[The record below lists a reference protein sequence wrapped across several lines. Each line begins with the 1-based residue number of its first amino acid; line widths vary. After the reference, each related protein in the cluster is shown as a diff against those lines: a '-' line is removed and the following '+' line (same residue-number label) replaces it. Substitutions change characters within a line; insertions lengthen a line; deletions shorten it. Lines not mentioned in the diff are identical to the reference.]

1 MMVATLFIVFL
12 GCIALRMPIAF
23 SLGFSSFVYIAAS
36 DIPLSIIP
44 ERMFSGIDS
53 FVILCVP
60 GFILAGNLMNVGG
73 ITDRIIHFCMALVGH
88 IRGGLGVANVGASM
102 VFAGI
107 SGTAVSD
114 AVSIGSVMIPAMVKH
129 GYSKEFSGAVTA
141 SASTM
146 GPIIPPSLPMVIAG
160 TVTGLSVSRLLV
172 AGVVPGLLLGLGLG
186 LVVYFISLKR
196 GYPKVVRLPII
207 EVIKSFFGAFWAIL
221 MTVIILGGIMGGFF
235 TPTEAA
241 MVAVFYAI
249 IIGFFVYKELKP
261 SMLPRIFY
269 ESAVTTASL
278 MVLVGF
284 ANVFA
289 WILTSEQIP
298 IMITTAMLDLSKNP
312 MVYILLVNI
321 LLIFVGMFMET
332 IAALMILMP
341 ILLKPAL
348 SLGIDPIQ
356 FSIMCILN
364 LVIGLTTPPVGVCLF
379 VASAIA
385 KVSIGR
391 LTVALLPFI
400 AVSLVVLFLVSYVP
414 QITLW
419 LPNLVFGGK

>member
-1 MMVATLFIVFL
+1 MMVAVLFVVFL
-12 GCIALRMPIAF
+12 GCIMLRMPIAF

-73 ITDRIIHFCMALVGH
+73 ITDRIIHFCMALMGH
-88 IRGGLGVANVGASM
+88 VRGGLGLANVGSSM

-107 SGTAVSD
+107 SGTAISD
-114 AVSIGSVMIPAMVKH
+114 TVSIGSVMIPAMIKR
-129 GYSKEFSGAVTA
+129 GYDAEFSAAVTA
-141 SASTM
+141 SSSTV

-160 TVTGLSVSRLLV
+160 TVTGLSVSRLFV
-172 AGVVPGLLLGLGLG
+172 AGIIPGLLLGFGLG
-186 LVVYFISLKR
+186 IVTYILSVKR
-196 GYPKVVRLPII
+196 NYPKEERLPFKDVVR
-207 EVIKSFFGAFWAIL
+207 SFFSAFWAIL
-221 MTVIILGGIMGGFF
+221 MTLIIIGGIMFGIF

-241 MVAVFYAI
+241 MIAVFYAI
-249 IIGFFVYKELKP
+249 IIGFFVYKELKL
-261 SMLPRIFY
+261 SMLPKIFF

-289 WILTSEQIP
+289 WILTSEEIP
-298 IMITTAMLDLSKNP
+298 VMITNAMLGLSQNP
-312 MVYILLVNI
+312 MIYILLVNI
-321 LLIFVGMFMET
+321 LLVFVGMFMET

-341 ILLKPAL
+341 ILLKPAIT
-348 SLGIDPIQ
+348 LGIDPIQ

-385 KVSIGR
+385 KISIGR
-391 LTVALLPFI
+391 LTIALLPFI
-400 AVSLVVLFLVSYVP
+400 MVSLVVLLLVSYVP
-414 QITLW
+414 QVTLW
-419 LPNLVFGGK
+419 LPNVVFGK

>member
-12 GCIALRMPIAF
+12 GCIVLRMPIAF

-107 SGTAVSD
+107 SGTAISD
-114 AVSIGSVMIPAMVKH
+114 TVSIGSVMIPAMVKR
-129 GYSKEFSGAVTA
+129 GYDSEFSAAVTA
-141 SASTM
+141 SSSTI

-160 TVTGLSVSRLLV
+160 TVTGLSVSRLFV
-172 AGVVPGLLLGLGLG
+172 AGIIPGLLLGFGLG
-186 LVVYFISLKR
+186 IVSYYISVKR
-196 GYPKVVRLPII
+196 QHPKEERLPLR
-207 EVIKSFFGAFWAIL
+207 EVIRSFFGAFWAIL
-221 MTVIILGGIMGGFF
+221 MTVIIIGGIIGGFF

-249 IIGFFVYKELKP
+249 IIGFFVYRELKLH
-261 SMLPRIFY
+261 MLPKIFY
-269 ESAVTTASL
+269 DSAVTTASL

-289 WILTSEQIP
+289 WILTSEEIP
-298 IMITTAMLDLSKNP
+298 VMITTAMLDLSSNP
-312 MVYILLVNI
+312 AVYILLVN
-321 LLIFVGMFMET
+321 LLLVFVGMFMET

-341 ILLKPAL
+341 ILLKPAI

-356 FSIMCILN
+356 FSIMCVLN

-379 VASAIA
+379 VASSIA
-385 KVSIGR
+385 RISIGR
-391 LTVALLPFI
+391 LAVALLPFI
-400 AVSLVVLFLVSYVP
+400 AVSLVVLILVSYVP
-414 QITLW
+414 QVTLW
-419 LPNLVFGGK
+419 LPSLVFGK

>member
-107 SGTAVSD
+107 SGTAISD
-114 AVSIGSVMIPAMVKH
+114 TVSIGSVMIPAMVKR
-129 GYSKEFSGAVTA
+129 GYDSEFSAAVTA
-141 SASTM
+141 SSSTI

-160 TVTGLSVSRLLV
+160 TVTGLSVSRLFV
-172 AGVVPGLLLGLGLG
+172 AGIIPGLLLGFGLG
-186 LVVYFISLKR
+186 IVSYFISVKR
-196 GYPKVVRLPII
+196 QHPKEERLPLREVVR
-207 EVIKSFFGAFWAIL
+207 SFFGAFWAIL
-221 MTVIILGGIMGGFF
+221 MTVIIIGGIIGGFF

-249 IIGFFVYKELKP
+249 IIGFFVYRELKLH
-261 SMLPRIFY
+261 MLPKIFY
-269 ESAVTTASL
+269 DSAVTTASL

-289 WILTSEQIP
+289 WILTSEEIP
-298 IMITTAMLDLSKNP
+298 VMITTAMLDLSNNP
-312 MVYILLVNI
+312 AVYILLVNI
-321 LLIFVGMFMET
+321 LLVFVGMFMET

-341 ILLKPAL
+341 ILLKPAI

-356 FSIMCILN
+356 FSIMCVLN

-379 VASAIA
+379 VASSIA
-385 KVSIGR
+385 RISIGR
-391 LTVALLPFI
+391 LAVALLPFI
-400 AVSLVVLFLVSYVP
+400 AVSGVVLILVSYVP
-414 QITLW
+414 QVTLW
-419 LPNLVFGGK
+419 LPSLVFGK

>member
-1 MMVATLFIVFL
+1 MVVVLFVVFL
-12 GCIALRMPIAF
+12 GCVMLRMPIAF

-44 ERMFSGIDS
+44 ERMFSGIDT

-73 ITDRIIHFCMALVGH
+73 ITERIIKFCLALVGPV
-88 IRGGLGVANVGASM
+88 RGALALANVGASL

-114 AVSIGSVMIPAMVKH
+114 AVSIGTIMIPAMVKR
-129 GYSKEFSGAVTA
+129 GYGKEFSGAVTA

-172 AGVVPGLLLGLGLG
+172 GGIIPGLLLGLGIG
-186 LVVYFISLKR
+186 SVAYFISAKR
-196 GYPKVVRLPII
+196 GYPKDERLPLKEI
-207 EVIKSFFGAFWAIL
+207 VKSFFGAFWAIL
-221 MTVIILGGIMGGFF
+221 MTLIILGGIMGGFF
-235 TPTEAA
+235 TPTEAS

-249 IIGFFVYKELKP
+249 IIGFFVYKELKL
-261 SMLPRIFY
+261 SMLPKIFF
-269 ESAVTTASL
+269 ESTVTTASL

-289 WILTSEQIP
+289 WILTSEEIP
-298 IMITTAMLDLSKNP
+298 LMVTTAMLDVSRDP
-312 MVYILLVNI
+312 MIYIMLVNA
-321 LLIFVGMFMET
+321 LLILVGMFMET

-341 ILLKPAL
+341 ILLKPAIE
-348 SLGIDPIQ
+348 LGIDPIQ
-356 FSIMCILN
+356 FAIMCVLN

-391 LTVALLPFI
+391 LTWALLPFI
-400 AVSLVVLFLVSYVP
+400 GISIVVLLLVSYVP
-414 QITLW
+414 QVTLW
-419 LPNLVFGGK
+419 LPSLVFNK

>member
-1 MMVATLFIVFL
+1 MMAATLFTVFL

-107 SGTAVSD
+107 SGTAISD
-114 AVSIGSVMIPAMVKH
+114 TVSIGSVMIPAMVKR
-129 GYSKEFSGAVTA
+129 GYDSEFSAAVTA
-141 SASTM
+141 SSSTI

-160 TVTGLSVSRLLV
+160 TVTGLSVSRLFV
-172 AGVVPGLLLGLGLG
+172 AGIIPGLLLGFGLG
-186 LVVYFISLKR
+186 IVSYFISVKR
-196 GYPKVVRLPII
+196 QHPKEERLPLREVVR
-207 EVIKSFFGAFWAIL
+207 SFFGAFWAIL
-221 MTVIILGGIMGGFF
+221 MTVIIIGGIIGGFF

-249 IIGFFVYKELKP
+249 IIGFFVYRELKLH
-261 SMLPRIFY
+261 MLPKIFY
-269 ESAVTTASL
+269 DSAVTTASL

-289 WILTSEQIP
+289 WILTSEEIP
-298 IMITTAMLDLSKNP
+298 VMITTAMLDLSSNP
-312 MVYILLVNI
+312 AVYILLVN
-321 LLIFVGMFMET
+321 LLLVFVGMFMET

-341 ILLKPAL
+341 ILLKPAI

-356 FSIMCILN
+356 FSIMCVLN

-379 VASAIA
+379 VASSIA
-385 KVSIGR
+385 RISIGR
-391 LTVALLPFI
+391 LAVALLPFI
-400 AVSLVVLFLVSYVP
+400 AVSLVVLILVSYVP
-414 QITLW
+414 QVTLW
-419 LPNLVFGGK
+419 LPSLVFGK

>member
-107 SGTAVSD
+107 SGTAISD
-114 AVSIGSVMIPAMVKH
+114 TVSIGSVMIPAMVKR
-129 GYSKEFSGAVTA
+129 GYDSEFSAAVTA
-141 SASTM
+141 SSSTI

-160 TVTGLSVSRLLV
+160 TVTGLSVSRLFV
-172 AGVVPGLLLGLGLG
+172 AGIIPGLLLGFGLG
-186 LVVYFISLKR
+186 IVSYFISVKR
-196 GYPKVVRLPII
+196 QHPKEERLPLREVVR
-207 EVIKSFFGAFWAIL
+207 SFFGAFWAIL
-221 MTVIILGGIMGGFF
+221 MTVIIIGGIIGGFF

-249 IIGFFVYKELKP
+249 IIGFFVYRELKLN
-261 SMLPRIFY
+261 MLPKIFY

-289 WILTSEQIP
+289 WILTSEEIP
-298 IMITTAMLDLSKNP
+298 VMITTAMLNFSNNP
-312 MVYILLVNI
+312 AVYILLVNI
-321 LLIFVGMFMET
+321 LLVFVGMFMET

-341 ILLKPAL
+341 ILLKPAI

-356 FSIMCILN
+356 FSIMCVLN

-379 VASAIA
+379 VASSIA
-385 KVSIGR
+385 RISIGR
-391 LTVALLPFI
+391 LTIALLPFI
-400 AVSLVVLFLVSYVP
+400 AVSLVVLILVSYVP
-414 QITLW
+414 QVTLW
-419 LPNLVFGGK
+419 LPSLVFGK

>member
-1 MMVATLFIVFL
+1 MMVAVLFLVFL
-12 GCIALRMPIAF
+12 GCIVLRMPIAF

-107 SGTAVSD
+107 SGTAISD
-114 AVSIGSVMIPAMVKH
+114 TVSIGSVMIPAMVKR
-129 GYSKEFSGAVTA
+129 GYDSEFSAAVTA
-141 SASTM
+141 SSSTI

-160 TVTGLSVSRLLV
+160 TVTGLSVSRLFV
-172 AGVVPGLLLGLGLG
+172 AGIIPGLLLGFGLG
-186 LVVYFISLKR
+186 IVSYFISVKR
-196 GYPKVVRLPII
+196 QHPKEERLPLR
-207 EVIKSFFGAFWAIL
+207 EVIRSFFGAFWAIL
-221 MTVIILGGIMGGFF
+221 MTVIIIGGIIGGFF

-249 IIGFFVYKELKP
+249 IIGFFVYRELKLH
-261 SMLPRIFY
+261 MLPKIFY
-269 ESAVTTASL
+269 DSAVTTASL

-289 WILTSEQIP
+289 WILTSEEIP
-298 IMITTAMLDLSKNP
+298 VMITTAMLDLSSNP
-312 MVYILLVNI
+312 AVYILLVN
-321 LLIFVGMFMET
+321 LLLVFVGMFMET

-341 ILLKPAL
+341 ILLKPAI

-356 FSIMCILN
+356 FSIMCVLN

-379 VASAIA
+379 VASSIA
-385 KVSIGR
+385 RISIGR
-391 LTVALLPFI
+391 LAVALLPFI
-400 AVSLVVLFLVSYVP
+400 AVSLVVLILVSYVP
-414 QITLW
+414 QVTLW
-419 LPNLVFGGK
+419 LPSLVFGK

>member
-1 MMVATLFIVFL
+1 MMVAVLFLVFL
-12 GCIALRMPIAF
+12 GCIVLRMPIAF

-107 SGTAVSD
+107 SGTAISD
-114 AVSIGSVMIPAMVKH
+114 TVSIGSVMIPAMVKR
-129 GYSKEFSGAVTA
+129 GYDSEFSAAVTA
-141 SASTM
+141 SSSTI

-160 TVTGLSVSRLLV
+160 TVTGLSVSRLFV
-172 AGVVPGLLLGLGLG
+172 AGIIPGLLLGFGLG
-186 LVVYFISLKR
+186 IVSYFISVKR
-196 GYPKVVRLPII
+196 QHPKEERLPLR
-207 EVIKSFFGAFWAIL
+207 EVIRSFFGAFWAIL
-221 MTVIILGGIMGGFF
+221 MTVIIIGGIIGGFF

-249 IIGFFVYKELKP
+249 IIGFFVYRELKLH
-261 SMLPRIFY
+261 MLPKIFY
-269 ESAVTTASL
+269 DSAVTTASL

-289 WILTSEQIP
+289 WILTSEEIP
-298 IMITTAMLDLSKNP
+298 VMITTAMLDLSSNP
-312 MVYILLVNI
+312 AVYILLVN
-321 LLIFVGMFMET
+321 LLLVFVGMFMET

-341 ILLKPAL
+341 ILLKPAI

-356 FSIMCILN
+356 FSIMCVLN

-379 VASAIA
+379 VASSIA
-385 KVSIGR
+385 RISIGR
-391 LTVALLPFI
+391 LSVALLPFI
-400 AVSLVVLFLVSYVP
+400 AVSVAVLILVSYVP
-414 QITLW
+414 QVTLW
-419 LPNLVFGGK
+419 LPSLVFGK

>member
-107 SGTAVSD
+107 SGTAISD
-114 AVSIGSVMIPAMVKH
+114 TVSIGSVMIPAMVKR
-129 GYSKEFSGAVTA
+129 GYDSEFSAAVTA
-141 SASTM
+141 SSSTI

-160 TVTGLSVSRLLV
+160 TVTGLSVSRLFV
-172 AGVVPGLLLGLGLG
+172 AGIIPGLLLGFGLG
-186 LVVYFISLKR
+186 IVSYFISVKR
-196 GYPKVVRLPII
+196 QHPKEERLPLR
-207 EVIKSFFGAFWAIL
+207 EVIRSFFGAFWAIL
-221 MTVIILGGIMGGFF
+221 MTVIIIGGIIGGFF

-249 IIGFFVYKELKP
+249 IIGFFVYRELKLH
-261 SMLPRIFY
+261 MLPKIFY
-269 ESAVTTASL
+269 DSAVTTASL

-289 WILTSEQIP
+289 WILTSEEIP
-298 IMITTAMLDLSKNP
+298 VMITTAMLDLSSNP
-312 MVYILLVNI
+312 AVYILLVN
-321 LLIFVGMFMET
+321 LLLVFVGMFMET

-341 ILLKPAL
+341 ILLKPAI

-356 FSIMCILN
+356 FSIMCVLN

-379 VASAIA
+379 VASSIA
-385 KVSIGR
+385 RISIGR
-391 LTVALLPFI
+391 LAVALLPFI
-400 AVSLVVLFLVSYVP
+400 AVSLVVLILVSYVP
-414 QITLW
+414 QVTLW
-419 LPNLVFGGK
+419 LPSLVFGK

>member
-107 SGTAVSD
+107 SGTAISD
-114 AVSIGSVMIPAMVKH
+114 TVSIGSVMIPAMVKR
-129 GYSKEFSGAVTA
+129 GYDSEFSAAVTA
-141 SASTM
+141 SSSTI

-160 TVTGLSVSRLLV
+160 TVTGLSVSRLFV
-172 AGVVPGLLLGLGLG
+172 AGIIPGLLLGFGLG
-186 LVVYFISLKR
+186 IVSYFISVKR
-196 GYPKVVRLPII
+196 QHPKEERLPLREVVR
-207 EVIKSFFGAFWAIL
+207 SFFGAFWAIL
-221 MTVIILGGIMGGFF
+221 MTIIIIGGIIGGFF

-249 IIGFFVYKELKP
+249 IIGFFVYRELKLN
-261 SMLPRIFY
+261 MLPKIFY

-289 WILTSEQIP
+289 WILTSEEIP
-298 IMITTAMLDLSKNP
+298 IMITTAMLNFSNNP
-312 MVYILLVNI
+312 AVYILLVNI
-321 LLIFVGMFMET
+321 LLVFVGMFMET

-341 ILLKPAL
+341 ILLKPAI

-356 FSIMCILN
+356 FSIMCVLN

-379 VASAIA
+379 VASSIA
-385 KVSIGR
+385 RISIGR
-391 LTVALLPFI
+391 LTIALLPFI
-400 AVSLVVLFLVSYVP
+400 AISLVVLILVSYVP
-414 QITLW
+414 PITLW
-419 LPNLVFGGK
+419 LPSLVFGK